1 MCMSGNE
8 ALNEEEADGLNAV
21 DRGLISSG
29 FHEKENENHEEFKA
43 RGVLETITNVEIRI
57 SKGIRDKRIR
67 INGLL
72 EPICIFS
79 PSQTNLLPTVQ
90 IRLEKV

>member
-1 MCMSGNE
+1 MCTSGNE
-8 ALNEEEADGLNAV
+8 ALNEEEADELNAV

-29 FHEKENENHEEFKA
+29 FHENHEEFKA
-43 RGVLETITNVEIRI
+43 REVLETTTNVEIRI
-57 SKGIRDKRIR
+57 SKGIRHKRIR